1 MSLLTGKFGASSCL
15 IPVLHQRGSRVGAAV
30 SHLAPA
36 HTFMHIGE
44 ELVALQNVFS
54 IATFMH
60 IGEELEALHTQ

>member
-1 MSLLTGKFGASSCL
+1 
-15 IPVLHQRGSRVGAAV
+15 
-30 SHLAPA
+30 
-36 HTFMHIGE
+36 MHIGE